1 MSNVKI
7 IGLLA
12 VLLCG
17 LVLVSASQASGALRP
32 SQHAINWSVFGAGG
46 GPIASVSYGLNS
58 TAGQTAI
65 GQSSSTNY
73 ALCAGYQCW
82 ADVGYAV
89 FLPIVVRNYIE
100 YAEP

>member
-17 LVLVSASQASGALRP
+17 LVLVSASQAVDALHP

-46 GPIASVSYGLNS
+46 GPMASVSYGLNS
-58 TAGQTAI
+58 TAGQTVI
-65 GQSSSTNY
+65 GQSSSTHY
-73 ALCAGYQCW
+73 ALCAGYQCRT
-82 ADVGYAV
+82 DVGYAV
-89 FLPIVVRNYIE
+89 YLPVVMRN
-100 YAEP
+100 